1 MAKTSPKIRYSGPL
15 AAPVAFSEAPLAA
28 RFLGAA
34 HVVDAQIVQSGAV
47 CADFHCGRNLASA
60 CQRGC
65 QRLMKSSWLTRAAR
79 CASCM
84 APCAACAGSV
94 AYNAAMK
101 STSFCIRRSFIVFA
115 LCVGLF
121 SAHAPVARTPE
132 AAAPRGYLLIVGGGD
147 TPPDAQIR
155 FVALAGGAGRARV
168 AVFPMAST
176 SGDEEAVEVA
186 DELRAMGATATV
198 LNLSRADAESEA
210 FAERLADF
218 DGFWFC
224 GGDQVRLAE
233 ILRATP
239 ALASIQ
245 RRYFAGGVVGG
256 TSAGAAVMSTAM
268 LTGNRYRDPDEN
280 EADAADDED
289 TIPRIA
295 RGVFEV
301 AEGFGFLPGAIVD
314 QHFLRRARHNRLLS
328 AVLERPGLLGVGID
342 EGAAILVHPDRR
354 WEILGNSY
362 VKVFDARRAQITTS
376 EEPILGSSDIT
387 LHLLPSRSI
396 YDPSSG
402 RTSLPAS

>member
-1 MAKTSPKIRYSGPL
+1 M
-15 AAPVAFSEAPLAA
+15 
-28 RFLGAA
+28 
-34 HVVDAQIVQSGAV
+34 
-47 CADFHCGRNLASA
+47 
-60 CQRGC
+60 
-65 QRLMKSSWLTRAAR
+65 
-79 CASCM
+79 
-84 APCAACAGSV
+84 GSV
-94 AYNAAMK
+94 EYNAAMK
-101 STSFCIRRSFIVFA
+101 SKPFYFRRSLIVFA
-115 LCVGLF
+115 LCMGLF
-121 SAHAPVARTPE
+121 GAHATVAWTPE
-132 AAAPRGYLLIVGGGD
+132 AAAPHGYLLIVGGGD
-147 TPPDAQIR
+147 TPPDAQRR
-155 FVALAGGAGRARV
+155 FVALAGGAGRARI

-176 SGDEEAVEVA
+176 SGDEEAAEIA
-186 DELRAMGATATV
+186 SELQAMGATATIFN
-198 LNLSRADAESEA
+198 LNREDAESEA

-239 ALASIQ
+239 VLASIQ

-268 LTGNRYRDPDEN
+268 LTGNRYRDPDES
-280 EADAADDED
+280 ESGAAADED
-289 TIPRIA
+289 ALPRIA

-328 AVLERPGLLGVGID
+328 AVLERPALLGVGID

-354 WEILGNSY
+354 WEVLGDSY
-362 VKVFDARRAQITTS
+362 VKVFDARRAQITAS
-376 EEPILGSSDIT
+376 EEPILGSSGIT

-396 YDPSSG
+396 YDPSNG